1 MCTAHLSRRRVT
13 EMDRW
18 ELSTCFLFYLTL
30 REEMYVGP
38 TRRDGCVMSK
48 KKNAYLECECVCES
62 VLTGSGCFHLFF
74 FFPGLLWF
82 ILQRIFHFI
91 ILKSATELS

>member
-1 MCTAHLSRRRVT
+1 MVSLPLSRLLSFMTWFDWMCTAHLSRRRVT

-18 ELSTCFLFYLTL
+18 ELSTCFFFKFYLTL

-48 KKNAYLECECVCES
+48 KKILISSVNVCVR
-62 VLTGSGCFHLFF
+62 VF
-74 FFPGLLWF
+74 
-82 ILQRIFHFI
+82 
-91 ILKSATELS
+91 